1 MKITDVRTM
10 ILRQNK
16 IEMIGDG
23 SQDTVVIVIE
33 TDAGIGGV
41 GDVDSAP

>member
-23 SQDTVVIVIE
+23 SQGE
-33 TDAGIGGV
+33 AV
-41 GDVDSAP
+41 GKDSKDLWQYISI